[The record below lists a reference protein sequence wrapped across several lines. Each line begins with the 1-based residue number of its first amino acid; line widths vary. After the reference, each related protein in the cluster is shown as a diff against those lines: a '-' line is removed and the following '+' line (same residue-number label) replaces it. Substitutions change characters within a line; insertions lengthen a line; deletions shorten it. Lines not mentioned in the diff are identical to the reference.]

1 MSVSFCQRFASNL
14 ITIFVLFKGLPAYK
28 CLGHTYDVDNLTVHS
43 YYLVLDK
50 LPAPPSIGDIIV
62 ANESSGFIET
72 VVGTFKTDEVQYL
85 ETRLLRCNDNF
96 PLNKTR

>member
-1 MSVSFCQRFASNL
+1 M
-14 ITIFVLFKGLPAYK
+14 ITVFVLFVDSATYK
-28 CLGHTYDVDNLTVHS
+28 CLGHTYNVDNLTVHS

-50 LPAPPSIGDIIV
+50 LPASPNIGDIIV

-72 VVGTFKTDEVQYL
+72 VISTYKTDEAEYL
-85 ETRLLRCNDNF
+85 ETRLLQCTDHF

>member
-1 MSVSFCQRFASNL
+1 MT
-14 ITIFVLFKGLPAYK
+14 TIFVLFVGSTVYK

-50 LPAPPSIGDIIV
+50 LAAFPNIGDIIV
-62 ANESSGFIET
+62 GNESRGFIET
-72 VVGTFKTDEVQYL
+72 VMGTFKTDEAQYL
-85 ETRLLRCNDNF
+85 ETRLLRCTDNF

>member
-1 MSVSFCQRFASNL
+1 M
-14 ITIFVLFKGLPAYK
+14 ITIFVLFVGSTAYK
-28 CLGHTYDVDNLTVHS
+28 CLGHTYNVDNLTVHS

-50 LPAPPSIGDIIV
+50 LPASPNVGDIIV

-72 VVGTFKTDEVQYL
+72 VMGTFKTDEAQYL
-85 ETRLLRCNDNF
+85 ETRLLRCTDNF

>member
-1 MSVSFCQRFASNL
+1 M
-14 ITIFVLFKGLPAYK
+14 ITIFVLFVGSTAYK
-28 CLGHTYDVDNLTVHS
+28 CLGHTYNVDNLTVHS

-50 LPAPPSIGDIIV
+50 LPASPNTGDIIV

-72 VVGTFKTDEVQYL
+72 VMGTSKTDEAQYL
-85 ETRLLRCNDNF
+85 ETRLLRCTDSF

>member
-1 MSVSFCQRFASNL
+1 M
-14 ITIFVLFKGLPAYK
+14 ITIFVFFVGSTVYK

-50 LPAPPSIGDIIV
+50 LHASPNIGDIIV
-62 ANESSGFIET
+62 ANESRGFIET
-72 VVGTFKTDEVQYL
+72 ILGTFKTDEAQYL
-85 ETRLLRCNDNF
+85 ETRLLQCTDNF